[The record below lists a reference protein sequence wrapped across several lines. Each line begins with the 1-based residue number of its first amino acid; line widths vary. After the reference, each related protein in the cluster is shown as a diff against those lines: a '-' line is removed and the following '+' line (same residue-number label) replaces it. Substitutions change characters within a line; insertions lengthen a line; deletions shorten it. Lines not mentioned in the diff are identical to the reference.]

1 MGRSR
6 LVIVVV
12 VVVVVITHSSNG
24 QMSALALDR
33 NLARRLMGWGR
44 GGGSMWQQWL
54 SRHNNTPRRSSGR
67 PRPLR
72 LGGPSSPSA
81 PWGCALTTQSEWA
94 EDILAVRV
102 LVGML
107 N

>member
-12 VVVVVITHSSNG
+12 VVVVVVITHSSNS

-44 GGGSMWQQWL
+44 GGG
-54 SRHNNTPRRSSGR
+54 PCGSSGFQDTITLLEDLVAGR
-67 PRPLR
+67 ARYGLEDPPPLPPR
-72 LGGPSSPSA
+72 G
-81 PWGCALTTQSEWA
+81 
-94 EDILAVRV
+94 AVR
-102 LVGML
+102 
-107 N
+107 